1 MNYFILLIVV
11 LIFLLPPTLYAAD
24 SNTVSSST
32 VTGTTTV
39 DRTPSTAASPNVIIN
54 NQDVCTTGISGAAQS
69 AWFGIS
75 MGKTIRDENCER
87 LKLARSLYG
96 MGMKVASVSLMC
108 QDTRVF
114 QAMEMAGTPCPYMGK
129 IGNEASEAWQA
140 NAQERPD
147 YKDNKRKIN
156 KRQDRIED
164 EKEILEAKEKAEAE
178 RPKKEFLEACIG
190 SRHTVESAAASGNK
204 RAKEGV
210 KKSSSTCRT
219 EWRSLNN

>member
-1 MNYFILLIVV
+1 MFLMVSILSHTA
-11 LIFLLPPTLYAAD
+11 FGAD

-114 QAMEMAGTPCPYMGK
+114 QAMEMAGTPCPIDGK
-129 IGNEASEAWQA
+129 IGEAAKVIWDKEPYR
-140 NAQERPD
+140 RPD
-147 YKDNKRKIN
+147 YR
-156 KRQDRIED
+156 
-164 EKEILEAKEKAEAE
+164 
-178 RPKKEFLEACIG
+178 
-190 SRHTVESAAASGNK
+190 
-204 RAKEGV
+204 
-210 KKSSSTCRT
+210 
-219 EWRSLNN
+219 EWREKRENKDKVKELDTYKNDEEPDWDDDYY

>member
-1 MNYFILLIVV
+1 MNYFIFLIICLTLLVPSV
-11 LIFLLPPTLYAAD
+11 LYAAD

-75 MGKTIRDENCER
+75 MGKTIRDETCER

-129 IGNEASEAWQA
+129 IGSDASEAWNE
-140 NAQERPD
+140 NAEERPD
-147 YKDNKRKIN
+147 YKDNKKKIKKQVERKLFI
-156 KRQDRIED
+156 KE
-164 EKEILEAKEKAEAE
+164 EKEAAP
-178 RPKKEFLEACIG
+178 RNEFIKQCKG
-190 SRHTVESAAASGNK
+190 SRHT
-204 RAKEGV
+204 EGEYTGM
-210 KKSSSTCRT
+210 KKSSQTCRS
-219 EWRSLNN
+219 EWRVLDD

>member
-1 MNYFILLIVV
+1 MNYFILLIYLVFWAPAA
-11 LIFLLPPTLYAAD
+11 LHAAD

-75 MGKTIRDENCER
+75 MGKTIRDETCER

-108 QDTRVF
+108 QDVRVF
-114 QAMEMAGTPCPYMGK
+114 QAMEMAGTPCPIDGK
-129 IGNEASEAWQA
+129 IGEAAKVIWDKEPYR
-140 NAQERPD
+140 RPD
-147 YKDNKRKIN
+147 Y
-156 KRQDRIED
+156 Q
-164 EKEILEAKEKAEAE
+164 
-178 RPKKEFLEACIG
+178 
-190 SRHTVESAAASGNK
+190 
-204 RAKEGV
+204 
-210 KKSSSTCRT
+210 
-219 EWRSLNN
+219 EWREKRENKNKVKELDTYHNDEVPDWDEDY

>member
-1 MNYFILLIVV
+1 MKFIISLVM
-11 LIFLLPPTLYAAD
+11 FLLTNILITSSYGAD

-39 DRTPSTAASPNVIIN
+39 DRTPSTASAPNVIIN

-75 MGKTIRDENCER
+75 LGKTIRDENCER

-114 QAMEMAGTPCPYMGK
+114 QAMEMAGTPCPIDGK
-129 IGNEASEAWQA
+129 IGEAARVIWEK
-140 NAQERPD
+140 EPYRRPD
-147 YKDNKRKIN
+147 YQEWREKRENKDKVKELDTFKSEDPNW
-156 KRQDRIED
+156 DEED
-164 EKEILEAKEKAEAE
+164 ELY
-178 RPKKEFLEACIG
+178 
-190 SRHTVESAAASGNK
+190 
-204 RAKEGV
+204 
-210 KKSSSTCRT
+210 
-219 EWRSLNN
+219 

>member
-1 MNYFILLIVV
+1 MNYFTLLVCLILLVPSM
-11 LIFLLPPTLYAAD
+11 LHAAD

-39 DRTPSTAASPNVIIN
+39 DRTPSTAVSPNVIIN

-75 MGKTIRDENCER
+75 LGKTIRDETCER

-114 QAMEMAGTPCPYMGK
+114 QAMKWLALHVLLMERLEKRLNKYGIKNPTADLITRNGER
-129 IGNEASEAWQA
+129 NE
-140 NAQERPD
+140 
-147 YKDNKRKIN
+147 
-156 KRQDRIED
+156 RIRIRL
-164 EKEILEAKEKAEAE
+164 K
-178 RPKKEFLEACIG
+178 
-190 SRHTVESAAASGNK
+190 N
-204 RAKEGV
+204 
-210 KKSSSTCRT
+210 
-219 EWRSLNN
+219 

>member
-1 MNYFILLIVV
+1 MNP
-11 LIFLLPPTLYAAD
+11 LIFIIICLILWIPSIYAAD

-39 DRTPSTAASPNVIIN
+39 DRTPSTAVSPNVIIN

-75 MGKTIRDENCER
+75 LGKTIRDETCER

-114 QAMEMAGTPCPYMGK
+114 QAMEMAGTPCPIDGK
-129 IGNEASEAWQA
+129 IGEAAKQIWDKEPYR
-140 NAQERPD
+140 RPD
-147 YKDNKRKIN
+147 Y
-156 KRQDRIED
+156 Q
-164 EKEILEAKEKAEAE
+164 
-178 RPKKEFLEACIG
+178 
-190 SRHTVESAAASGNK
+190 
-204 RAKEGV
+204 
-210 KKSSSTCRT
+210 
-219 EWRSLNN
+219 EWREKRENKDKVKELDTYHNDEVPDWDEDY

>member
-1 MNYFILLIVV
+1 MKFIISLVM
-11 LIFLLPPTLYAAD
+11 FLLTNILITSSYGAD

-39 DRTPSTAASPNVIIN
+39 DRTPSTASAPNVIIN

-75 MGKTIRDENCER
+75 LGKTIRDENCER

-114 QAMEMAGTPCPYMGK
+114 QAMEMAGTPCPIDGK
-129 IGNEASEAWQA
+129 IGEAARVIWDKEPYR
-140 NAQERPD
+140 RPD
-147 YKDNKRKIN
+147 YQEWREKRENKDKVKELDTFKSEDPNW
-156 KRQDRIED
+156 DEED
-164 EKEILEAKEKAEAE
+164 ELY
-178 RPKKEFLEACIG
+178 
-190 SRHTVESAAASGNK
+190 
-204 RAKEGV
+204 
-210 KKSSSTCRT
+210 
-219 EWRSLNN
+219 

>member
-1 MNYFILLIVV
+1 MNYFILFIVCLV
-11 LIFLLPPTLYAAD
+11 ILAPSALYAAD

-114 QAMEMAGTPCPYMGK
+114 QAMEMAGTPCPIDGK
-129 IGNEASEAWQA
+129 IGEAAKQIWDKEPYR
-140 NAQERPD
+140 RPD
-147 YKDNKRKIN
+147 YQEW
-156 KRQDRIED
+156 RQ
-164 EKEILEAKEKAEAE
+164 
-178 RPKKEFLEACIG
+178 KKE
-190 SRHTVESAAASGNK
+190 NK
-204 RAKEGV
+204 DKVIELDKYHSEGPDWD
-210 KKSSSTCRT
+210 
-219 EWRSLNN
+219 EDY